1 MLCSKKIIV
10 SVCINLGDETDS
22 MRFNIDVFC
31 ISKQN
36 NHPACRG
43 RDKAGVDREELP
55 ELVAA
60 DDRENTGDYLQN

>member
-22 MRFNIDVFC
+22 MRFNLDEMC
-31 ISKQN
+31 ISKPKHRLCQL
-36 NHPACRG
+36 
-43 RDKAGVDREELP
+43 RDKLGVDREE
-55 ELVAA
+55 AA